1 MRQNRPSKT
10 LKLIRKAFKVLKSS
24 KKAQIRRVTSTHRK
38 CGVDLIN
45 VSLLRARRYDL
56 MKIIDAVSDSSF
68 AGLSRSI
75 SSDAFD
81 ISGSVP
87 IFVAPILIQSKWEK
101 GIL

>member
-10 LKLIRKAFKVLKSS
+10 LKLIRKAFKVLKSTNIS
-24 KKAQIRRVTSTHRK
+24 RVTSTHRK
-38 CGVDLIN
+38 CGVNLIN
-45 VSLLRARRYDL
+45 VSLLRAGRYDL

-68 AGLSRSI
+68 VAFSRSI